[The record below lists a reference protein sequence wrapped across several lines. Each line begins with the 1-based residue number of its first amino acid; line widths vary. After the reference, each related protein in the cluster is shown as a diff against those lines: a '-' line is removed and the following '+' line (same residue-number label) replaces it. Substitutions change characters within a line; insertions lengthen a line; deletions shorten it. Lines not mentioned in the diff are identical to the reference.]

1 MSNYN
6 EEYYIIG
13 MNNNGSQPHLDA
25 ENGSPDYYHKETV
38 IEKPKKMK
46 FKLGYPIPRKPK
58 MVDYHPTPYTVISP
72 KIQEII
78 ENFNLKGVQ
87 LLPLVIKGKNDE
99 LYKDYKLIHIYK
111 IIPAL
116 DKGKSDF
123 KWVSNLNIANPIRRL
138 RLKEKVLD
146 EISLEDRLLFRLEEN
161 TVFELYHKKIVDAIL
176 ATNPEGISFTKVSEW
191 NIGSAFK

>member
-13 MNNNGSQPHLDA
+13 MSNNGSYPHLDG
-25 ENGSPDYYHKETV
+25 ENRGMEYYYKREA

-78 ENFNLKGVQ
+78 ESFNLKGVQ

-99 LYKDYKLIHIYK
+99 LYKDYKLIHIYN

-146 EISLEDRLLFRLEEN
+146 EISLDDRLLFRLEEN
-161 TVFELYHKKIVDAIL
+161 TVFELYHKKIVDTIM
-176 ATNPEGISFTKVSEW
+176 ATNPEGLQFTKVEDW
-191 NIGSAFK
+191 HI